1 MEDDRAREWFKLR
14 GGEAAGPSISSALAN
29 HPSKTK
35 AMRQSR
41 CVAFTASG
49 VADQK
54 RVLEPLIY
62 IKQARWS
69 S

>member
-1 MEDDRAREWFKLR
+1 MEDGRAREWFKLR
-14 GGEAAGPSISSALAN
+14 GGEAAGPSIASALA
-29 HPSKTK
+29 TK

-49 VADQK
+49 VAEQK